1 MTVQKFGYGKK
12 HSDDCFKHGINES
25 ILLLFAAL
33 LHRFIS
39 FSEIF
44 GIIRLHVCIVN
55 TIRTVECN
63 IFVFFCLK
71 LAVNSRRRPQNTS
84 KTHKHRNLC

>member
-1 MTVQKFGYGKK
+1 MQKFGYGKK
-12 HSDDCFKHGINES
+12 HSDDCFKHGIDES

-39 FSEIF
+39 FSDIS

-55 TIRTVECN
+55 TIRTVSGN
-63 IFVFFCLK
+63 IFVFFLFKARC
-71 LAVNSRRRPQNTS
+71 
-84 KTHKHRNLC
+84 

>member
-12 HSDDCFKHGINES
+12 HSDDCFKHGIDES

-39 FSEIF
+39 FSYIFEI
-44 GIIRLHVCIVN
+44 IHIHVCIVN
-55 TIRTVECN
+55 TIRTVAGN
-63 IFVFFCLK
+63 IFVFFLFEARC
-71 LAVNSRRRPQNTS
+71 
-84 KTHKHRNLC
+84 

>member
-1 MTVQKFGYGKK
+1 MTVQKFGYDKN
-12 HSDDCFKHGINES
+12 HSDDCFKHGIDEN

-39 FSEIF
+39 FSDIF

-55 TIRTVECN
+55 TIRTVVGN
-63 IFVFFCLK
+63 IFVFFLFKARC
-71 LAVNSRRRPQNTS
+71 
-84 KTHKHRNLC
+84 